1 MTDINGIFSFCEAV
15 GTAAFAVSGAMV
27 AVDRGTD
34 IFGVLLMAVFTAL
47 GGGTLRDML
56 IGYFPPRMFTNFH
69 YVLLACLCAI
79 VVFAIARTFKERYV
93 ARERMIEQINNVFDA
108 IGLGVFAVSGARI
121 GMEAGFA
128 DNMFLTTFLG
138 TTTAIGGGMIRDV
151 LLACLCALVVF
162 VIARVYK
169 ERYVAREKMIEQI
182 NNVFDAVGLGVF
194 AVSGARIGMEA
205 GFADNMFLTTFLGAT
220 TAIGGGMLRDVLLRE
235 MPFVL
240 KKRVYAVAAILGALG
255 YALLLRAG
263 VGEIMAYG
271 LGMIITTAVRILAT
285 VFKWNLPKAI

>member
-1 MTDINGIFSFCEAV
+1 MTDINGIFSICEAV

-27 AVDRGTD
+27 AVDKGTD

-56 IGYFPPRMFTNFH
+56 IGY
-69 YVLLACLCAI
+69 
-79 VVFAIARTFKERYV
+79 
-93 ARERMIEQINNVFDA
+93 
-108 IGLGVFAVSGARI
+108 FAVSGARI

-151 LLACLCALVVF
+151 LL
-162 VIARVYK
+162 
-169 ERYVAREKMIEQI
+169 
-182 NNVFDAVGLGVF
+182 
-194 AVSGARIGMEA
+194 
-205 GFADNMFLTTFLGAT
+205 
-220 TAIGGGMLRDVLLRE
+220 RE

-255 YALLLRAG
+255 YALLLR
-263 VGEIMAYG
+263 VGLGEVAAYG
-271 LGMIITTAVRILAT
+271 LGMLITTAVRMLAT
-285 VFKWNLPKAI
+285 VFKWNLPKALE

>member
-1 MTDINGIFSFCEAV
+1 MTDINGIFSVCEAV

-27 AVDRGTD
+27 AVDKGTD

-79 VVFAIARTFKERYV
+79 IVFAIARTFKERYV

-121 GMEAGFA
+121 GMEA
-128 DNMFLTTFLG
+128 
-138 TTTAIGGGMIRDV
+138 AIGGGMI
-151 LLACLCALVVF
+151 
-162 VIARVYK
+162 
-169 ERYVAREKMIEQI
+169 
-182 NNVFDAVGLGVF
+182 
-194 AVSGARIGMEA
+194 
-205 GFADNMFLTTFLGAT
+205 
-220 TAIGGGMLRDVLLRE
+220 RDVLLRE

-255 YALLLRAG
+255 YALLLR
-263 VGEIMAYG
+263 VGLGEVAAYG
-271 LGMIITTAVRILAT
+271 LGMLITTAVRMLAT
-285 VFKWNLPKAI
+285 VFKWNLPKALE

>member
-34 IFGVLLMAVFTAL
+34 IFG
-47 GGGTLRDML
+47 
-56 IGYFPPRMFTNFH
+56 
-69 YVLLACLCAI
+69 
-79 VVFAIARTFKERYV
+79 
-93 ARERMIEQINNVFDA
+93 
-108 IGLGVFAVSGARI
+108 
-121 GMEAGFA
+121 
-128 DNMFLTTFLG
+128 
-138 TTTAIGGGMIRDV
+138 
-151 LLACLCALVVF
+151 
-162 VIARVYK
+162 
-169 ERYVAREKMIEQI
+169 
-182 NNVFDAVGLGVF
+182 
-194 AVSGARIGMEA
+194 
-205 GFADNMFLTTFLGAT
+205 
-220 TAIGGGMLRDVLLRE
+220 VLLRE

>member
-47 GGGTLRDML
+47 GGGTLRDVL

-69 YVLLACLCAI
+69 Y
-79 VVFAIARTFKERYV
+79 
-93 ARERMIEQINNVFDA
+93 
-108 IGLGVFAVSGARI
+108 
-121 GMEAGFA
+121 
-128 DNMFLTTFLG
+128 
-138 TTTAIGGGMIRDV
+138 V

-220 TAIGGGMLRDVLLRE
+220 TAIGGGMLRDVLVAQV
-235 MPFVL
+235 PAVL
-240 KKRVYAVAAILGALG
+240 KAELYAIAALVG
-255 YALLLRAG
+255 AG
-263 VGEIMAYG
+263 VVVLGTALSLPVAWVVVSGVLACTG
-271 LGMIITTAVRILAT
+271 LRLFAIRRGWA
-285 VFKWNLPKAI
+285 LPVARPPE

>member
-1 MTDINGIFSFCEAV
+1 MNDFNAIFQLCEAI

-27 AVDRGTD
+27 AIDKGTD
-34 IFGVLLMAVFTAL
+34 IFGVLLMAVVTAL
-47 GGGTLRDML
+47 GGGTLRDVL
-56 IGYFPPRMFTNFH
+56 IGYFPPRMFANFH
-69 YVLLACLCAI
+69 YVLLSCICALT
-79 VVFAIARTFKERYV
+79 VFIIARIFKERYIE
-93 ARERMIEQINNVFDA
+93 RERFIEQVNNVFDA
-108 IGLGVFAVSGARI
+108 IGLGI
-121 GMEAGFA
+121 
-128 DNMFLTTFLG
+128 
-138 TTTAIGGGMIRDV
+138 
-151 LLACLCALVVF
+151 
-162 VIARVYK
+162 
-169 ERYVAREKMIEQI
+169 
-182 NNVFDAVGLGVF
+182 F

>member
-47 GGGTLRDML
+47 GGGTLRDVL

-69 YVLLACLCAI
+69 Y
-79 VVFAIARTFKERYV
+79 
-93 ARERMIEQINNVFDA
+93 
-108 IGLGVFAVSGARI
+108 
-121 GMEAGFA
+121 
-128 DNMFLTTFLG
+128 
-138 TTTAIGGGMIRDV
+138 V

-220 TAIGGGMLRDVLLRE
+220 TAIGGGMLRDGFMGVVPGIFQRTN
-235 MPFVL
+235 F
-240 KKRVYAVAAILGALG
+240 YAIAAIAGSTSYVCLVMSGIMSNVAALVVCVVVTMG
-255 YALLLRAG
+255 LRWLSLRFDIKSPTEEDIARF
-263 VGEIMAYG
+263 
-271 LGMIITTAVRILAT
+271 LHR
-285 VFKWNLPKAI
+285 KK

>member
-1 MTDINGIFSFCEAV
+1 MNDFNAIFQLCEAI

-27 AVDRGTD
+27 AIDKGTD

-47 GGGTLRDML
+47 GGGTLRDVL
-56 IGYFPPRMFTNFH
+56 IGHFPPRMFTNFH
-69 YVLLACLCAI
+69 YVLLSCICALA
-79 VVFAIARTFKERYV
+79 VFIIARIFKERYIE
-93 ARERMIEQINNVFDA
+93 RERLIEQVNNVFDA
-108 IGLGVFAVSGARI
+108 IGLGIFAVSGARI

-128 DNMFLTTFLG
+128 DNIFLTTFLG
-138 TTTAIGGGMIRDV
+138 T
-151 LLACLCALVVF
+151 
-162 VIARVYK
+162 
-169 ERYVAREKMIEQI
+169 
-182 NNVFDAVGLGVF
+182 
-194 AVSGARIGMEA
+194 
-205 GFADNMFLTTFLGAT
+205 T

-271 LGMIITTAVRILAT
+271 LGMMITTAVRILAT

>member
-1 MTDINGIFSFCEAV
+1 MNDFNAIFQLCEAI

-27 AVDRGTD
+27 AIDKGTD

-47 GGGTLRDML
+47 GGGTLRDVL
-56 IGYFPPRMFTNFH
+56 IGHFPPRMFTNFH
-69 YVLLACLCAI
+69 YVLLSCICA
-79 VVFAIARTFKERYV
+79 VTVFIIARIFKERYIE
-93 ARERMIEQINNVFDA
+93 RERLIEQVNNVFDA
-108 IGLGVFAVSGARI
+108 IGLGIFAVSGARI

-128 DNMFLTTFLG
+128 DNIFLTTFLG
-138 TTTAIGGGMIRDV
+138 T
-151 LLACLCALVVF
+151 
-162 VIARVYK
+162 
-169 ERYVAREKMIEQI
+169 
-182 NNVFDAVGLGVF
+182 
-194 AVSGARIGMEA
+194 
-205 GFADNMFLTTFLGAT
+205 T

-271 LGMIITTAVRILAT
+271 LGMMITTAVRILAT

>member
-47 GGGTLRDML
+47 GGGTLRDVL

-69 YVLLACLCAI
+69 Y
-79 VVFAIARTFKERYV
+79 
-93 ARERMIEQINNVFDA
+93 
-108 IGLGVFAVSGARI
+108 
-121 GMEAGFA
+121 
-128 DNMFLTTFLG
+128 
-138 TTTAIGGGMIRDV
+138 V

-271 LGMIITTAVRILAT
+271 LGDDHHHGGAHSGDGVQVESAEGDLSGQEVHLWFSRSVTPRPSAAFCSPPTSRG
-285 VFKWNLPKAI
+285 

>member
-1 MTDINGIFSFCEAV
+1 
-15 GTAAFAVSGAMV
+15 MV

-47 GGGTLRDML
+47 GGGTLRDVL

-69 YVLLACLCAI
+69 Y
-79 VVFAIARTFKERYV
+79 
-93 ARERMIEQINNVFDA
+93 
-108 IGLGVFAVSGARI
+108 
-121 GMEAGFA
+121 
-128 DNMFLTTFLG
+128 
-138 TTTAIGGGMIRDV
+138 V

-220 TAIGGGMLRDVLLRE
+220 TAIGGGMLRDERKRLR
-235 MPFVL
+235 
-240 KKRVYAVAAILGALG
+240 KRRARIHLEHVRLRVTVRRHQRQFHPRAA
-255 YALLLRAG
+255 
-263 VGEIMAYG
+263 
-271 LGMIITTAVRILAT
+271 
-285 VFKWNLPKAI
+285 